1 MKNVLPRRYQGTK
14 SDRNLYSRPFRKED
28 ANVFFSLARSNLL
41 CPDNTPGKHFA
52 PVNPSLI
59 DLFQKTLAQIS
70 PLFIYLFIYFLIF
83 PWLSFLS
90 RIDVFRGQSGCRDE
104 LRRGLAKR
112 Q

>member
-59 DLFQKTLAQIS
+59 DLFQKNSCINFAL
-70 PLFIYLFIYFLIF
+70 IYLFLDF
-83 PWLSFLS
+83 PLVIVPLP
-90 RIDVFRGQSGCRDE
+90 RRVDVFRGQSGCRDE